1 MAKTTSDTKAASYD
15 IIATTLREKIHV
27 PKEQFKAF
35 FLALLAD
42 KEYTRIF
49 DTIAKVEK
57 SFRRPTPYF
66 RTQARGNL
74 RSSPYPRITCYRCG
88 TPGHKTTQCWKRVS
102 AARNFSPGHPGHN
115 NPDLPLSN
123 MRFDAIE
130 VKQTSLQCVLSF
142 CIPPFS
148 KVSLTYESSYCGG
161 IGFNFANILGTFINF
176 SRRIFHFYSQ
186 LLPLGW
192 HSQRES
198 HFPFRITGAEFAIP
212 WAVITSTLFFFSFHP
227 SLPTLSFMTGKK

>member
-1 MAKTTSDTKAASYD
+1 MQERIRFLENAQGTSVHALISRITNYAGRRLEDFDKYEALRLAEELVSVAKTTSDTKAASYD

-66 RTQARGNL
+66 RAQARGNL
-74 RSSPYPRITCYRCG
+74 RSSSYPRVTCYRCG
-88 TPGHKTTQCWKRVS
+88 TPGHKSTQCWKRVP

-115 NPDLPLSN
+115 QPRP
-123 MRFDAIE
+123 A
-130 VKQTSLQCVLSF
+130 
-142 CIPPFS
+142 
-148 KVSLTYESSYCGG
+148 
-161 IGFNFANILGTFINF
+161 
-176 SRRIFHFYSQ
+176 SQ
-186 LLPLGW
+186 
-192 HSQRES
+192 
-198 HFPFRITGAEFAIP
+198 
-212 WAVITSTLFFFSFHP
+212 
-227 SLPTLSFMTGKK
+227 